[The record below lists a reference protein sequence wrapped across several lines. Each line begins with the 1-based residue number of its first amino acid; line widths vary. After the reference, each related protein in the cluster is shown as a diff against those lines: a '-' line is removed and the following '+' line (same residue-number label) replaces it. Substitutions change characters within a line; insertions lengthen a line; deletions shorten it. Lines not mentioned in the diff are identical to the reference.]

1 MVDRV
6 RQTGRMCFVESDR
19 QVELGLQGQTDTG
32 RMWFAGSNRHR

>member
-6 RQTGRMCFVESDR
+6 RQTGRTWFVGSDR

-32 RMWFAGSNRHR
+32 RMWFAGSNRHG